1 MLNLVHDKNY
11 SAFSYTPLTSLS
23 NLWSNE
29 MLKVS
34 LSTTV
39 NGLCVRVSLRVKD
52 NFFYTQWIQN
62 FQEELE
68 SHRETTCYGTSLDLF
83 LFEFW
88 RIISPLF
95 SRKISQNTTFSDIFR
110 ENSGELIRL
119 NTVKF

>member
-1 MLNLVHDKNY
+1 M
-11 SAFSYTPLTSLS
+11 
-23 NLWSNE
+23 
-29 MLKVS
+29 
-34 LSTTV
+34 
-39 NGLCVRVSLRVKD
+39 RVKD
-52 NFFYTQWIQN
+52 NSFYTQWIQH

-110 ENSGELIRL
+110 ENTGELIRL